1 MRHINRLLSTSTKVL
16 GPNTV
21 EAIAG
26 TSQRARDGHIV
37 VMRGMD
43 ISAFLRSGTILWGHD
58 PNAPVGVPT
67 GGRVDSDGNLR
78 LEIEFAPDGTSE
90 KADETKRMVK
100 AGIVRNLSIGFDV
113 IEAEPITPNRP
124 RDGMKIT
131 RSELL
136 EVSFVSVPADTGAIV
151 TARRLDREG
160 KKISAANMTKLK
172 SAHAAIMEAG
182 GHVSDVMGMNDQD
195 GDEGERSADF
205 RRRQAECLAL
215 ARPEHEFW
223 AAREAKR
230 HAELDEEL
238 RDPAARRRE
247 AARLAAVRY

>member
-1 MRHINRLLSTSTKVL
+1 MTILTREIVSRFSGVGDLGFKAIAATDGLQSDGFALQMPAGADISRLNSGRANLLMSHEEIIGKIRRAWFEPGKLMFEGEFPAPGVSKYADENRALLKAGHLSSTSLSFVVQDKVKIPGGYRATKW
-16 GPNTV
+16 T
-21 EAIAG
+21 A
-26 TSQRARDGHIV
+26 
-37 VMRGMD
+37 
-43 ISAFLRSGTILWGHD
+43 
-58 PNAPVGVPT
+58 
-67 GGRVDSDGNLR
+67 
-78 LEIEFAPDGTSE
+78 
-90 KADETKRMVK
+90 
-100 AGIVRNLSIGFDV
+100 
-113 IEAEPITPNRP
+113 
-124 RDGMKIT
+124 
-131 RSELL
+131 L
-136 EVSFVSVPADTGAIV
+136 EVSLCAVPVDPGSYV
-151 TARRLDREG
+151 TERAHRAG
-160 KKISAANMTKLK
+160 KVISSSNMSKLK
-172 SAHAAIMEAG
+172 AAHAAIMEAG